1 MIAEGKITVTLGDSV
16 QIASNRTASVSG
28 LLAGREVGE
37 ALALLPMVFSLCGHA
52 HCAAAQLATGQGA
65 ADMRLVLAENARE
78 HLLRILLGWQG
89 GGTSMPAPP
98 VMALVADMHEAIENR
113 DTVSVAATLDDY
125 LEAHVFGCPPE
136 DFLAGKSW
144 LGAKTQAAAYLRD
157 IQENGWQALGQTDP
171 APLPTLPARMLAK
184 RMQEPGFCRYPDWQG
199 TPRETGPFAR
209 HAQHPLV
216 AAHGSGL
223 LARLMARLVALA
235 LLPAQMRR
243 STPQDATPP
252 FGMVET
258 ARGRLVH
265 MAELEGG
272 RIASYKILAPTEW
285 NFHPEGVAAKALKGL
300 APAQAKAVIEA
311 IDPCVDFELRAA

>member
-16 QIASNRTASVSG
+16 QIASNRAASVSG
-28 LLAGREVGE
+28 LLTGREVEE

-52 HCAAAQLATGQGA
+52 HCAAAQLATGQGT

-89 GGTSMPAPP
+89 GGTPMPAPP

-125 LEAHVFGCPPE
+125 LEAHVFGCPAE
-136 DFLAGKSW
+136 EFLAGKSW
-144 LGAKTQAAAYLRD
+144 LGARTQAAAYLRN
-157 IQENGWQALGQTDP
+157 IQEKGWQALGQTTP
-171 APLPTLPARMLAK
+171 APLPTLPERALAE
-184 RMQEPGFCRYPDWQG
+184 RMQEPDFCRRPDWQG
-199 TPRETGPFAR
+199 SPRETGPFAR

-216 AAHGSGL
+216 ASQGTGL
-223 LARLMARLVALA
+223 MARLMARLVELA
-235 LLPAQMRR
+235 LLPDQMRR

-252 FGMVET
+252 FGMAET